1 MYKQLGWLLMLV
13 VVSSQA
19 SAKDDYFWGSYGGHQ
34 GYFDAPYFGVGFMAN
49 SWGAELGFV
58 GHSEYSG
65 SVIYETPPPPQ
76 STNTTIE
83 TDVQTGLPFYI
94 SVLKGY
100 APNDRVALYASLGLL
115 MWNECDIVEKST
127 SGNRYCDDRRL
138 GAELIPGAG
147 VLYNFGTLTAG
158 FGYQQG
164 IGPLLSIG
172 TDF

>member
-13 VVSSQA
+13 VVSGQA
-19 SAKDDYFWGSYGGHQ
+19 AAKDDYFWGSYGGHQ
-34 GYFDAPYFGVGFMAN
+34 GYFDAPYFGLGFMAN

-65 SVIYETPPPPQ
+65 QLYYEPPATSQ
-76 STNTTIE
+76 NTLIE
-83 TDVQTGLPFYI
+83 SDVQTGWPFYI

-100 APNDRVALYASLGLL
+100 APNDRIAMYASLGLL
-115 MWNECDIVEKST
+115 LWNQCDVVESNASHK
-127 SGNRYCDDRRL
+127 RYCSGQTA

-147 VLYNFGTLTAG
+147 VLYNFGSLTAG
-158 FGYQQG
+158 FGYQHG

>member
-1 MYKQLGWLLMLV
+1 MFKQLGMLV
-13 VVSSQA
+13 MLVTIYTAA

-34 GYFDAPYFGVGFMAN
+34 GYFDAPYLGIGFMAN

-65 SVIYETPPPPQ
+65 QIYYESPPT
-76 STNTTIE
+76 SNNVLIE
-83 TDVQTGLPFYI
+83 NDAQTGLPFYI

-100 APNDRVALYASLGLL
+100 APNDRIALYASLGVLV
-115 MWNECDIVEKST
+115 WNQCDVVESNVT
-127 SGNRYCDDRRL
+127 GDRYCSGREG

-147 VLYNFGTLTAG
+147 VLYNFGSLTAG
-158 FGYQQG
+158 FGYQHG